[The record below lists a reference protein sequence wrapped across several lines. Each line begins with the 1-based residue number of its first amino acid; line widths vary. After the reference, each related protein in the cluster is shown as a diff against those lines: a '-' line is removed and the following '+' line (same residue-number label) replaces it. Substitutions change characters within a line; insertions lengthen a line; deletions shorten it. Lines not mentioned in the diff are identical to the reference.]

1 MLKVDRHTMTAVSRD
16 RVDRRLA
23 AVLAADV
30 VGYSRLM
37 GHDEEG
43 TLNRLNAHRRELI
56 DPKIAE
62 HRGRIVKTTGDGL
75 LAEFAS
81 VVDAVRCAVELQRGM
96 AERNAEAAEDKR
108 IALRVGVNLGDI
120 IVEGGDIFGDGVNIA
135 ARLEALAEPGGI
147 CISRIVRN
155 QVRDKLPYDFDDI
168 GEQSVKNIARPVRA
182 DSMSAAAVAATPLV
196 PVPIQAAAVRPT
208 SIPSRAVIAAGLVAV
223 IAIGLGAWWVGPHTS
238 SVLTG
243 QESPP
248 SAATAAKPVPRLS
261 IVVLPFANLSNDA
274 DQEYFA
280 DSITDD
286 LTTDLSRIQDS
297 FVIARYTAFT
307 YKGKPVDVKK
317 IGHDLGVRY
326 VLEGSVRRLGE
337 QVQINVQL
345 IDAESGAHL
354 WAERFDTDRT
364 NLAKAQDAITGRLAW
379 TLHVELVTAASHQ
392 VKQEGSLNPDARD
405 LVLRCWARFWQ
416 TVTPESAEQAQQAFE
431 QALVLDPQSVEARVG
446 VAQILVENVIKRW
459 SKSLQQDTARAEQ
472 LLRDAL
478 DRDSNHAR
486 ANFVMGMLLGRIQ
499 GRLAESKIAL
509 EKAIALNPN
518 SPGAHHQLGYT
529 LIGLGEPELA
539 LPRFEKAIQLNPKF
553 QNVVYYY
560 AGAGF
565 CHLLLGDK
573 DQAVDFLRKAHA
585 ENPRLWYVP
594 LWLAA
599 ALGYRGDID
608 EAKAALAEF
617 LKMKPEWNS
626 IARIKA
632 DTSRDL
638 VNSRSIALVEKTE
651 FAGLRAAGLPEE

>member
-1 MLKVDRHTMTAVSRD
+1 LIGE
-16 RVDRRLA
+16 RVERRLA
-23 AVLAADV
+23 AILAADV
-30 VGYSRLM
+30 AGYSRLM

-43 TLNRLNAHRRELI
+43 TLNRFNAHRRELI

-96 AERNAEAAEDKR
+96 IERNSEEAEDRR

-120 IVEGGDIFGDGVNIA
+120 IVEGRDIFGDGVNIA
-135 ARLEALAEPGGI
+135 ARLESLAEPGGI
-147 CISRIVRN
+147 CISRTVRN
-155 QVRDKLPYDFDDI
+155 QVRDKLPYGFDDI

-182 DSMSAAAVAATPLV
+182 DAMSAAAVAATPLV
-196 PVPIQAAAVRPT
+196 PVPIQPAAVRPG
-208 SIPSRAVIAAGLVAV
+208 SIRTRNIIVAGLVAV
-223 IAIGLGAWWVGPHTS
+223 IGMGLGAWWVWPHTG
-238 SVLTG
+238 SVLMG
-243 QESPP
+243 KESPP

-261 IVVLPFANLSNDA
+261 IVVLPFTNLSNDA

-297 FVIARYTAFT
+297 FVIARNTAFT
-307 YKGKPVDVKK
+307 YKGKPVDVKQ

-337 QVQINVQL
+337 TVQINVQL

-364 NLAKAQDAITGRLAW
+364 NLAKAQDEITGRLAW
-379 TLHVELVTAASHQ
+379 TLHVELVTAASRQ
-392 VKQEGSLNPDARD
+392 IKQEVNPDARD
-405 LVLRCWARFWQ
+405 LVLRGWARYWQ
-416 TVTPESAEQAQQAFE
+416 TATPESAQQAQQAFE
-431 QALVLDPQSVEARVG
+431 QALALDPQSVEARVG
-446 VAQILVENVIKRW
+446 IAGILVENVIKRW
-459 SKSLQQDTARAEQ
+459 SKSPQQDTARAEQ
-472 LLRDAL
+472 LLREAL

-486 ANFVMGMLLGRIQ
+486 ANFVMGTLLGRVQ
-499 GRLAESKIAL
+499 RRLAESKIAL
-509 EKAIALNPN
+509 EKAIALDPN

-529 LIGLGEPELA
+529 LIDLGQPEVA
-539 LPRFEKAIQLNPKF
+539 LPQFEKAIQLNPKF
-553 QNVVYYY
+553 QNIVYYY

-573 DQAVDFLRKAHA
+573 DQAVDYLRKAYA
-585 ENPRLWYVP
+585 ENPRLWYIP

-617 LKMKPEWNS
+617 LKMKPDWNS
-626 IARIKA
+626 VARIKA
-632 DTSRDL
+632 DITRDP
-638 VNSRSIALVEKTE
+638 VYIALVEKTE
-651 FAGLRAAGLPEE
+651 FAGLRAAGLPEQ